1 MLSIIGAQAVRV
13 IEDSRL
19 FEEEQALQRMQEEL
33 RLAFELQINLLP
45 KLLPTIAGYDI
56 AGRSRP
62 ARQLG
67 RN

>member
-1 MLSIIGAQAVRV
+1 LLSIIGAQAVRV

>member
-1 MLSIIGAQAVRV
+1 M